1 MGEYKLLSKI
11 KSPNDVKRLNEND
24 IPKLCTE
31 IREKLV
37 ETVSVNGGH
46 LSPNLG
52 VVELTVA
59 LHRSFNFPKDSI
71 VWDVGHQSY
80 THKLLTGR
88 YESFDTLRQKD
99 GISGFPKRAESKY
112 DDFNT
117 GHSSTSISA
126 AFGIANAKML
136 SGDNS
141 HTIAVIGDGS
151 FTGGLAF
158 EAMNNAGR
166 FNKNFIVVLNDNKM
180 SISKNVGAFPRYL
193 TTVRIQPWY
202 IRVKKLTEK
211 VLSKIPLIGKP
222 IKSFLQHGK
231 SRIKNLVYKNTLF
244 DCFGFTYLG
253 PIDGHNVEEL
263 ENAFSAAKKIN
274 APVMIHVVT
283 KKGKGYQPAEDNPG
297 EFHGIGQFD
306 IDSGEPISS
315 HKGFS
320 SVFGKTMCDF
330 AQQDKKICAIT
341 AAMSTGT
348 GLGDFSKLYKER
360 FFDVGIAEE
369 HAVTFGCGLA
379 SRGMRPVFAVYS
391 TFLQRAYDQ
400 LIHDSALGNIHLVL
414 AVDRAGIVGSDGE
427 THQGV
432 FDVSMLNSI
441 PNTTIFSP
449 SYFIGLKKAL
459 GTAIYMCDSLAVV
472 RYPRGGELYCP
483 DDYGEESIDYDIYG
497 NKECKNLLITYGRLF
512 SYACRAKEMLEESG
526 IEICIL
532 KLCKIRPINSEAVEF
547 ASNFENVWFFEEGM
561 KNGGIA
567 RNFSDLLQRTNFTGN
582 YRIKAINDK
591 FVKQMSVSEA
601 LAMLKLDS
609 KGMFDVITKNLGEN
623 QTENEKKT

>member
-11 KSPNDVKRLNEND
+11 ESPEDVKKLSEDD
-24 IPKLCTE
+24 IAQLCAE

-37 ETVSVNGGH
+37 EVVSVNGGH

-59 LHRSFNFPKDSI
+59 IHRSFNLPKDSL

-88 YESFDTLRQKD
+88 YSQFETLRLKD
-99 GISGFPKRAESKY
+99 GISGFPKTEESIY

-126 AFGIANAKML
+126 AFGIANAKL
-136 SGDNS
+136 LNGDNS

-158 EAMNNAGR
+158 EAVNNAGR

-202 IRVKKLTEK
+202 IRVKRNTEK
-211 VLSKIPLIGKP
+211 ILSKIPFIGRLIKGLLRR
-222 IKSFLQHGK
+222 SK

-244 DCFGFTYLG
+244 DDFGFTYLG
-253 PIDGHNVEEL
+253 PIDGHSVEEL
-263 ENAFSAAKKIN
+263 ENAFAVAKKIN
-274 APVMIHVVT
+274 NPVLIHVVT
-283 KKGKGYQPAEDNPG
+283 KKGKGYYPAELNPG
-297 EFHGIGQFD
+297 EFHGIGKFD

-320 SVFGKTMCDF
+320 AVFGKTMCELAKTD
-330 AQQDKKICAIT
+330 DKLCAIT
-341 AAMSTGT
+341 AAMTSGT
-348 GLGDFSKLYKER
+348 GLNDFSKQYKNR

-379 SRGMRPVFAVYS
+379 SKGYRPVFAVYS

-400 LIHDSALGNIHLVL
+400 LIHDAALGNFHLVL
-414 AVDRAGIVGSDGE
+414 GIDRAGIVGSDGE

-432 FDVSMLNSI
+432 FDASMLNTI
-441 PNTTIFSP
+441 PRTTVFSP
-449 SYFIGLKKAL
+449 TYFDGLQNTIKAAL
-459 GTAIYMCDSLAVV
+459 YVQDGLAAV
-472 RYPRGGELYCP
+472 RYPRGGELYKP
-483 DDYGEESIDYDIYG
+483 DDFGEESIDFNVYGDINSKY
-497 NKECKNLLITYGRLF
+497 LLVTYGRLF
-512 SYACRAKEMLEESG
+512 SYAAKAKEQLAEQG
-526 IEICIL
+526 IDICIL
-532 KLCKIRPINSEAVEF
+532 KLCRIKPINQKAIDL
-547 ASNFENVWFFEEGM
+547 AMNFEKIWFFEEGII
-561 KNGGIA
+561 NGSIA
-567 RNFSDLLQRTNFTGN
+567 RTFSDMLTLKGFVGS
-582 YRIKAINDK
+582 YHIKAIQDK

-601 LAMLKLDS
+601 LSMLKLDTE
-609 KGMFDVITKNLGEN
+609 GMVNTIKKELTD
-623 QTENEKKT
+623 EKKA

>member
-1 MGEYKLLSKI
+1 MGEYNLLKTI
-11 KSPNDVKRLNEND
+11 KSPVDVKNIKEEN

-37 ETVSVNGGH
+37 ETISVNGGH

-59 LHRSFNFPKDSI
+59 LNRSFDFPSDSI

-88 YESFDTLRQKD
+88 FESFDTLRQKD
-99 GISGFPKRAESKY
+99 GISGFPKKEESKY

-126 AFGIANAKML
+126 AFGIANAKKL
-136 SGDNS
+136 TGDKS
-141 HTIAVIGDGS
+141 YTIAVIGDGS

-158 EAMNNAGR
+158 EAMNNAGD

-193 TTVRIQPWY
+193 TTVRIRPRY
-202 IRVKKLTEK
+202 IRVKRATENI
-211 VLSKIPLIGKP
+211 LSKTPIIGKP
-222 IKSFLQHGK
+222 IKFVLKRSK
-231 SRIKNLVYKNTLF
+231 SKIKDIVYKNTLF

-263 ENAFSAAKKIN
+263 ENAFGAAKKLN
-274 APVMIHVVT
+274 APVLIHVVT
-283 KKGKGYQPAEDNPG
+283 KKGKGYQPAEANPG

-315 HKGFS
+315 HTGFS
-320 SVFGKTMCDF
+320 AVFGKAMCEF
-330 AQQDKKICAIT
+330 AEKDNKLCAIT
-341 AAMSTGT
+341 AAMANGT
-348 GLGDFSKLYKER
+348 GLKDFSKQYKNR

-379 SRGMRPVFAVYS
+379 SKGMRPVFAVYS
-391 TFLQRAYDQ
+391 TFLQRSYDQ
-400 LIHDSALGNIHLVL
+400 LIHDAALGNNHIVL

-432 FDVSMLNSI
+432 FDVSMLNTI
-441 PNTTIFSP
+441 PGATIYSP
-449 SYFIGLKKAL
+449 TYFKGLKDTL
-459 GTAIYMCDSLAVV
+459 SDAIYKCDGLAVV
-472 RYPRGGELYCP
+472 RYPRGGELYRP
-483 DDYGEESIDYDIYG
+483 DDFTEENIDYNFYG
-497 NKECKNLLITYGRLF
+497 TKDCKNLIVTYGRLF
-512 SYACRAKEMLEESG
+512 SYACKAKEILAEQGVEVS
-526 IEICIL
+526 IL
-532 KLCKIRPINSEAVEF
+532 KLCKIKPICKEAVDLASEF
-547 ASNFENVWFFEEGM
+547 KNVWFFEEGI

-567 RNFSDLLQRTNFTGN
+567 RNFSDMMIFTSFKGN
-582 YRIKAINDK
+582 YHIKAINDK

-601 LAMLKLDS
+601 LSMLRLDS
-609 KGMFDVITKNLGEN
+609 NGMVDVITKSL
-623 QTENEKKT
+623 KDFK